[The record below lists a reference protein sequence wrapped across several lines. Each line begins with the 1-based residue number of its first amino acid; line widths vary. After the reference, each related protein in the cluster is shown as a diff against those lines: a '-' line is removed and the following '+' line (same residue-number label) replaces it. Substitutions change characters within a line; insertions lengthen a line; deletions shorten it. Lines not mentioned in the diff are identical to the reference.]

1 MSYQG
6 KVEKQRERCRA
17 TTLADRVRR
26 LEASAAGLMATVQ
39 KPQEYIPVERFL
51 DGWICR
57 ECQQPLFD
65 RRGISDTLAYPLLR
79 GLPIGIVP
87 HTKAS
92 CLGLAATAR
101 TSH

>member
-6 KVEKQRERCRA
+6 RVEAQRSLHRA
-17 TTLADRVRR
+17 ATLKDRVRR

-39 KPQEYIPVERFL
+39 KPQEYLPVERFL

-65 RRGISDTLAYPLLR
+65 RRGISDTLAYPILR
-79 GLPIGIVP
+79 GLPVGIIP

-92 CLGLAATAR
+92 CLGLASTAR
-101 TSH
+101 TGH